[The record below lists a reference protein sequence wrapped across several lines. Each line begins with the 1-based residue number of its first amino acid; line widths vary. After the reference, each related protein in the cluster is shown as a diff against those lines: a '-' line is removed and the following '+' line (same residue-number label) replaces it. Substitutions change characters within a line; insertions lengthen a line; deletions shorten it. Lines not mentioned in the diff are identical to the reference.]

1 MANDTTQRSPHP
13 TIEDFEAYFAD
24 AMSSERSDDLERHF
38 ASCVMCREIA
48 ARMGDSL
55 VELENWA
62 AAYRKEPVE
71 TLVAPLPAMAGLK
84 QVLSGIAPQLVK
96 AALQIA
102 IDGVRETA
110 EILAHPLLAPSTQM
124 QLGLVGESLRS
135 ATGEAISQ
143 PIRKALLITQ
153 DIPGIRITVDAIRRV
168 VTISFPRENG
178 DSYDI
183 LLLPDKSE
191 LTIRSAVGGSSNE
204 SVAFTELADASWDVL
219 IIQREHRPLI

>member
-13 TIEDFEAYFAD
+13 IIEDFEAYFAD

-110 EILAHPLLAPSTQM
+110 EILAHPLLAPSMQM

-153 DIPGIRITVDAIRRV
+153 DIPGIRITVDAIRRM
-168 VTISFPRENG
+168 VTISFPRET

-183 LLLPDKSE
+183 FLLPDKSG
-191 LTIRSAVGGSSNE
+191 LAIRSAVGGPSNE
-204 SVAFTELADASWDVL
+204 PVTFTEVSDASWDVL
-219 IIQREHRPLI
+219 IIQREHR